1 MVPGFVGKKEYEERF
16 SQGNH
21 DASLSPVVLLVCTLD
36 RTWRRVR
43 ASAFLPTTQ
52 EGSGLCCQ
60 RSLWFF
66 CLLGMEEEEG
76 MTKTGAIFLLSI
88 EGVGTE
94 GGELMKQ
101 EDVYSGDDVQTHECE
116 VGEGTWAGGC
126 EET

>member
-1 MVPGFVGKKEYEERF
+1 MHSGQDLEEGESFCF
-16 SQGNH
+16 STH
-21 DASLSPVVLLVCTLD
+21 H
-36 RTWRRVR
+36 
-43 ASAFLPTTQ
+43 FTQ

-88 EGVGTE
+88 ECVGTE
-94 GGELMKQ
+94 GELTEQ